1 MAGPITQSES
11 DVIARRV
18 QNLAKQMLDMAE
30 EMARLRSLDSS
41 LNLGTNLDEPTSGI
55 VTKSDITTFVSGPMA
70 DFEDFWANATVAFD
84 TTDGGGERRA
94 KVDPFL
100 VTENV

>member
-1 MAGPITQSES
+1 
-11 DVIARRV
+11 V

-30 EMARLRSLDSS
+30 EMSRLRSLDAS
-41 LNLGTNLDEPTSGI
+41 LNLGTNLDEPTSGV
-55 VTKSDITTFVSGPMA
+55 VTKADITTFVSGPMA
-70 DFEDFWANATVAFD
+70 DFEDFWANTTVAFD
-84 TTDGGGERRA
+84 GTNGGGERRA